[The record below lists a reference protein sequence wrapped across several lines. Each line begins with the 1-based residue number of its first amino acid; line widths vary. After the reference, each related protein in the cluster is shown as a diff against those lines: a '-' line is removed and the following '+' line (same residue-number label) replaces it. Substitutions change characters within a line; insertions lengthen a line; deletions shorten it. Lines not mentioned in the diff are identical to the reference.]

1 MGVRHFF
8 TPDIEVLRF
17 LNPDI
22 EARATLFRAE
32 IEDEI
37 FFNFATFTNENHPKT
52 LHQGVEI
59 GLKGNFLKKLTVFG
73 NYTFEKAKFQ
83 DQPFQYNVIPAVP
96 EHRVNAGFQIYGIIP
111 RLIFSAYYNFVGSS
125 FLISDQAN
133 QFRKLEQYHTID
145 AKISYEWKWIQAF
158 VGMNNITNEKY
169 SEFAVLGGFPTIR
182 NFYPAPERNW
192 IAGLEAVF

>member
-1 MGVRHFF
+1 
-8 TPDIEVLRF
+8 
-17 LNPDI
+17 
-22 EARATLFRAE
+22 
-32 IEDEI
+32 
-37 FFNFATFTNENHPKT
+37 
-52 LHQGVEI
+52 
-59 GLKGNFLKKLTVFG
+59 LKRRSFS
-73 NYTFEKAKFQ
+73 TFEKAKFQ